1 MAESILQKI
10 VRRGHYKFVDRVD
23 SWQEAVRLSTESLVE
38 TGYVSENYY
47 QQIVDCITKYGPYV
61 VFEHYVAMPH
71 SQEGAEGAHKTAV
84 GFLRVKEDVDFGKD
98 EDGEDKIARLF
109 FTLAAANPDEH
120 LDNINQLMNI
130 FCNEELLE
138 HLLQRGAS
146 RCPDGG
152 RDARGHPAGGEG
164 LPARGH
170 SGRLRETPSPHSTAS
185 AANQ

>member
-23 SWQEAVRLSTESLVE
+23 SWQEAVRLSTESLVR

-130 FCNEELLE
+130 FCNEELL
-138 HLLQRGAS
+138 
-146 RCPDGG
+146 
-152 RDARGHPAGGEG
+152 DALMA
-164 LPARGH
+164 A
-170 SGRLRETPSPHSTAS
+170 ETPEDILQAEKDFPPEDILADREPSPRIRPCGE
-185 AANQ
+185 